1 MTQDEIRRYLA
12 ANGSVRI
19 QVAAREDGSPEM
31 AWGDTFCFAVGADG
45 QAKKMPFVTIVTK
58 DYAGFDEESRLDRG
72 LYRVNLDVGKAKFEA
87 LFGFAPRDLADRRGD
102 FDFAAVDTLI
112 PHPTYGANG
121 WVSIVEPGE
130 RSRNALEE
138 LLAFAIHRATH

>member
-31 AWGDTFCFAVGADG
+31 AWSDTFCFAVGADG

-58 DYAGFDEESRLDRG
+58 DYVGFDEESRLDRG

-112 PHPTYGANG
+112 PHPAYGANG
-121 WVSIVEPGE
+121 WVSIVEPGK
-130 RSRNALEE
+130 RSDDKLKG
-138 LLAFAIHRATH
+138 LLDFAIHRALA

>member
-19 QVAAREDGSPEM
+19 QVATREDGSPEM

-45 QAKKMPFVTIVTK
+45 QTKKMPFVTIVTK

-112 PHPTYGANG
+112 PHPAYGANG
-121 WVSIVEPGE
+121 WVSMVEPGE
-130 RSRNALEE
+130 RSQNALEE
-138 LLAFAIHRATH
+138 LLAFATHRATH

>member
-58 DYAGFDEESRLDRG
+58 DYAGLDEESRLDRG

-130 RSRNALEE
+130 RSDDKLKG
-138 LLAFAIHRATH
+138 LLDFAIHRALA

>member
-1 MTQDEIRRYLA
+1 MTQDEIRQYLA

-31 AWGDTFCFAVGADG
+31 AWGDTFCFAVDADG

-58 DYAGFDEESRLDRG
+58 DYRGFDEESRLDRG
-72 LYRVNLDVGKAKFEA
+72 LYRVNLDVGKAKFEE
-87 LFGFAPRDLADRRGD
+87 LFGFVPKDLAGRRGD

-112 PHPTYGANG
+112 PHPAYGANG

-130 RSRNALEE
+130 RSQNALEQ
-138 LLAFAIHRATH
+138 LLDFAIRRATS